1 MLAHYFTSTY
11 IFVSVKYMSKSV
23 LPAETCD
30 VAYALSLI
38 GGKWKIFI
46 LWKLL
51 DKRMR
56 FAELKR
62 AIPGISEGV
71 LIAQLKE
78 LQQDDIVR
86 RIDFQ
91 TVPPHV
97 EYELTDVGQQLNVA
111 LTDFRQWGAVH
122 RQSL

>member
-1 MLAHYFTSTY
+1 M
-11 IFVSVKYMSKSV
+11 
-23 LPAETCD
+23 CD

-62 AIPGISEGV
+62 TVPGISEGV

-78 LQQDDIVR
+78 LQQDGIVR
-86 RIDFQ
+86 RIDFK

-97 EYELTDVGQQLNVA
+97 EYELTDVGQQLNIA